1 MVVSAVGGGMAG
13 LAWSLLG
20 DRGKDGESDAAW
32 KAKWMRIHICI
43 QMLEW
48 LDAMGS
54 PVCGSRAAAGADVLS
69 VAKLAPG
76 QEAYYE
82 ASVAQG
88 VDDYY
93 AGRGE
98 SPGVWVGAGAAE
110 LGLVGVIAEGALGTL
125 MRGEDPSS
133 GARLRPPVAVRTIYV
148 ERLDAATG
156 ERHRVAR
163 ELRPVAGFDLVFSVP
178 KSVSLLHA
186 LGDEATR
193 FAVAQAHQA
202 AWQAALCYLEREAC
216 VIRKGRNGVDRE
228 HGSGL
233 VAAAFAH
240 RTSRAQ
246 DPHLHT
252 HVVVANAA
260 RSTDGVWRALDGDLI
275 LRSHRLAA
283 GYLYQAQLRYELTTR
298 LGVGW
303 RPVVQGMA
311 ELRGVS
317 ETAVREFSTR
327 RRQILTHLAEQG
339 TDGWRA
345 AQVAAITTRDRKQ
358 PLDLEALRADWAARA
373 AEHGFGPRQRAAVV
387 GRRQWQPPTAA
398 GCRAIARRLVSPD
411 GLTATRSTFTET
423 DAIQAWCEALPDGAP
438 VDRILATVRDFTDL
452 PAVTAVDVSEPGAGF
467 PRAFTTAELVAV
479 EQRALGLACG
489 EVRSDRL
496 VLDPARVGSLLT
508 ERHPGLS
515 GEQAAMVTRVA
526 AASERVVC
534 VVGPAGSG
542 KTTATAALHDVLR
555 SAGVPVVGAA
565 PSGIAAETL
574 QDATGIRSSTLHR
587 LLADADDDHG
597 RGLPRGCVLVVDEAG
612 MADTRT
618 LTRLLERVREADAR
632 LVLIG
637 DPCQLGAVGPGGLYL
652 ALCDALGTVTL
663 TANQRQH
670 DPAERAALAAL
681 RDHDPDRYL
690 DWAAGQGRLV
700 ACDSAL
706 EARGALLADW
716 ATHTLQQ
723 PDSAAVMIAYHR
735 RDVAALNHAARQLLR
750 HHGVLRPDAHT
761 TPGGLGLVRGDR
773 IVCLRNDPAL
783 RVMNGTRGT
792 IVTVGRDRLLLRTTS
807 GEWRTLPL
815 SYADHGHLTHGYAIT
830 GHKSQGQTVDT
841 AFVLAPHRRELAEWS
856 YVAASRART
865 ETRLDL
871 AEPDLADDHH
881 AMPIAAETVEQ
892 LANALARTAND
903 ELATRQLVVPRPLGH
918 DRVRGV
924 EHEPAGLEL

>member
-1 MVVSAVGGGMAG
+1 M
-13 LAWSLLG
+13 
-20 DRGKDGESDAAW
+20 
-32 KAKWMRIHICI
+32 
-43 QMLEW
+43 
-48 LDAMGS
+48 
-54 PVCGSRAAAGADVLS
+54 LS

-110 LGLVGVIAEGALGTL
+110 LGLVGVVGEGALGKL
-125 MRGEDPSS
+125 MRGEDPAS
-133 GARLRPPVAVRTIYV
+133 GTRLRPPVAVRTIQV
-148 ERLDAATG
+148 ERLDPATG
-156 ERHRVAR
+156 ERRRVER

-186 LGDEATR
+186 LGDDATR
-193 FAVAQAHQA
+193 FQVAQAHQA
-202 AWQAALCYLEREAC
+202 AWQAAVAYLEREAC
-216 VIRKGRNGVDRE
+216 VVRKGRNGVERE

-260 RSTDGVWRALDGDLI
+260 RSADGVWRALDGDLI
-275 LRSHRLAA
+275 LRTHRLAA

-311 ELRGVS
+311 ELRGVP
-317 ETAVREFSTR
+317 ETVVREFSTR
-327 RRQILTHLAEQG
+327 RRQILKHLAEHG

-345 AQVAAITTRDRKQ
+345 AQVAAITTRDRKA

-373 AEHGFGPRQRAAVV
+373 AEHGFGPRQRAVV
-387 GRRQWQPPTAA
+387 LGRHRWQQPTAA
-398 GCRAIARRLVSPD
+398 ECQAIAGRLLSPD
-411 GLTATRSTFTET
+411 GLTATRSSFTGT
-423 DAIQAWCEALPDGAP
+423 DAIQAWCQALPDGAP
-438 VDRILATVRDFTDL
+438 ADRVLATVHDFTQL
-452 PAVTAVDVSEPGAGF
+452 PAVTPVDACEPGAGF
-467 PRAFTTAELVAV
+467 PRSFTTAELVAV

-489 EVRSDRL
+489 ECSDRL
-496 VLDPARVGSLLT
+496 VLDRARVGSLLA

-542 KTTATAALHDVLR
+542 KTTATAALHDLLR

-574 QDATGIRSSTLHR
+574 QHATGIRSSTLHR
-587 LLADADDDHG
+587 LLTDADQG
-597 RGLPRGCVLVVDEAG
+597 RGLPRGCVVVVDEAG

-618 LTRLLERVREADAR
+618 VTRLLERVHEADAK

-637 DPCQLGAVGPGGLYL
+637 DPCQLGAVGPGGLYP
-652 ALCDALGTVTL
+652 ALCDTLGTITL

-670 DPAERAALAAL
+670 DPAERTALAAL
-681 RDHDPDRYL
+681 RQHDPDRYL
-690 DWAAGQGRLV
+690 EWAAGQGRLV
-700 ACDSAL
+700 VCDSAL

-716 ATHTLQQ
+716 AAHTLRQ

-750 HHGVLRPDAHT
+750 HHGVLRPDAYT
-761 TPGGLGLVRGDR
+761 TAGGMGLVRGDR
-773 IVCLRNDPAL
+773 IVCLRNDSAL
-783 RVMNGTRGT
+783 QVANGTRGR
-792 IVTVGRDRLLLRTTS
+792 IVTVGRDRLLIRTTG

-815 SYADHGHLTHGYAIT
+815 SYADHGHLAHGYAIT

-841 AFVLAPHRRELAEWS
+841 AFVLAPHRRELAEWG

-865 ETRLDL
+865 ETRLYL

-881 AMPIAAETVEQ
+881 ATPGGVDTVEQ
-892 LANALARTAND
+892 LASALVRTAND
-903 ELATRQLVVPRPLGH
+903 ELATRQLVVARPL
-918 DRVRGV
+918 DLARARSV
-924 EHEPAGLEL
+924 EQEPAGLEL